1 MAAHQDTMQLALR
14 DEEEFTSVDVA
25 LTAEGGIDLSAQD
38 LGPTVRQTWGDD
50 DYEYGI
56 RIAPADTARLA
67 YALIAE
73 HYSGDLRAVAK
84 VRELAQRHGIDSHFW
99 DWA

>member
-14 DEEEFTSVDVA
+14 DEEEFTSVDLA

-38 LGPTVRQTWGDD
+38 LGPTVRRTWGDD

-56 RIAPADTARLA
+56 RIAPADAARLA

-73 HYSGDLRAVAK
+73 HYRGDLRAVAK
-84 VRELAQRHGIDSHFW
+84 VRELAGRHGIDAQFW